1 MKTDRLYQMVLGCLL
16 LTAGCSDNALTPS
29 LPEGTPLTVSAA
41 ICASGEGRES
51 ETRVAVAAD
60 NGYDRST
67 FAVGD
72 KIRIIRSRNGSSSTP
87 VDYTLNSA
95 SSGSSTGEWKPSV
108 TGTGT
113 ELLVE
118 SGATYQASYP
128 IEYSGIRAD
137 QRKAGGED
145 YRLSNLL
152 ETPEKVAIGR
162 DGTLSFT
169 GESAF
174 VHKGVKLTLKF
185 SGKNTLSKDFTS
197 MTVTGKGLY
206 SGGAS
211 KDETVYLYHPGGTDK
226 EQYTWHGI
234 IAPLTSQQSIQVSVT
249 DANGVVYDITLICA
263 RAANSHYTYTLTLKN
278 DVLVPT
284 GQEIKEWQSG
294 DSHTGTLS

>member
-1 MKTDRLYQMVLGCLL
+1 MKTDRLYQTVLGCLL

-29 LPEGTPLTVSAA
+29 LPEGTPLMVSAA

-51 ETRVAVAAD
+51 ETRAAVAAD

-152 ETPEKVAIGR
+152 ETPEKVTIGR

-169 GESAF
+169 GENAF

-185 SGKNTLSKDFTS
+185 SGKHILSKDFTS

>member
-1 MKTDRLYQMVLGCLL
+1 MKAR
-16 LTAGCSDNALTPS
+16 S
-29 LPEGTPLTVSAA
+29 LRPG
-41 ICASGEGRES
+41 GRGS
-51 ETRVAVAAD
+51 RTRAVAAD

-67 FAVGD
+67 FAAGD

-87 VDYTLNSA
+87 VDYILNAA

-108 TGTGT
+108 TGT

-152 ETPEKVAIGR
+152 ETPEKVTIGR

-185 SGKNTLSKDFTS
+185 SGKHTLSKDFTS
-197 MTVTGKGLY
+197 MTVTRKGLY

-211 KDETVYLYHPGGTDK
+211 KDETVYLYHPSGTGDAK
-226 EQYTWHGI
+226 YTWHGI

-249 DANGVVYDITLICA
+249 DANGVVYDVTLTCA

>member
-1 MKTDRLYQMVLGCLL
+1 M
-16 LTAGCSDNALTPS
+16 
-29 LPEGTPLTVSAA
+29 
-41 ICASGEGRES
+41 
-51 ETRVAVAAD
+51 
-60 NGYDRST
+60 
-67 FAVGD
+67 
-72 KIRIIRSRNGSSSTP
+72 
-87 VDYTLNSA
+87 DYTLNAA

-108 TGTGT
+108 TGT

-185 SGKNTLSKDFTS
+185 SGKNILSKDFTS

-211 KDETVYLYHPGGTDK
+211 KDETVYLYHPGGTGDAK
-226 EQYTWHGI
+226 YTWHGI
-234 IAPLTSQQSIQVSVT
+234 IAPLDSQQSIRVSVT
-249 DANGVVYDITLICA
+249 DANGVVYDVTLTCA

-278 DVLVPT
+278 NVLVPT

-294 DSHTGTLS
+294 ESHTETLG

>member
-1 MKTDRLYQMVLGCLL
+1 MKTDRLYQTVLGCLL

-51 ETRVAVAAD
+51 ETRAAVAAGTRAVAAD

-67 FAVGD
+67 FAAGD

-95 SSGSSTGEWKPSV
+95 SSGNSTGEWKPSV

-169 GESAF
+169 G
-174 VHKGVKLTLKF
+174 VKLTLKF
-185 SGKNTLSKDFTS
+185 SGKHTLSKDFTS

>member
-1 MKTDRLYQMVLGCLL
+1 MA
-16 LTAGCSDNALTPS
+16 AG
-29 LPEGTPLTVSAA
+29 
-41 ICASGEGRES
+41 
-51 ETRVAVAAD
+51 TRAVAAD

-67 FAVGD
+67 FAAGD

-108 TGTGT
+108 TGT

>member
-1 MKTDRLYQMVLGCLL
+1 MKTDRLYQTVLGCLL
-16 LTAGCSDNALTPS
+16 LTAGCSDNALIPS

-51 ETRVAVAAD
+51 ETRAVAAD

-67 FAVGD
+67 FAAGD

-95 SSGSSTGEWKPSV
+95 SSGNSTGEWKPSV

-185 SGKNTLSKDFTS
+185 SGKHTLSKDFTS

>member
-1 MKTDRLYQMVLGCLL
+1 MT
-16 LTAGCSDNALTPS
+16 
-29 LPEGTPLTVSAA
+29 
-41 ICASGEGRES
+41 
-51 ETRVAVAAD
+51 
-60 NGYDRST
+60 
-67 FAVGD
+67 
-72 KIRIIRSRNGSSSTP
+72 
-87 VDYTLNSA
+87 
-95 SSGSSTGEWKPSV
+95 
-108 TGTGT
+108 
-113 ELLVE
+113 
-118 SGATYQASYP
+118 
-128 IEYSGIRAD
+128 
-137 QRKAGGED
+137 
-145 YRLSNLL
+145 
-152 ETPEKVAIGR
+152 IGR

-249 DANGVVYDITLICA
+249 DANGVVYDVTLTCA

>member
-1 MKTDRLYQMVLGCLL
+1 M
-16 LTAGCSDNALTPS
+16 
-29 LPEGTPLTVSAA
+29 
-41 ICASGEGRES
+41 
-51 ETRVAVAAD
+51 
-60 NGYDRST
+60 
-67 FAVGD
+67 
-72 KIRIIRSRNGSSSTP
+72 
-87 VDYTLNSA
+87 DYTLNAA

-108 TGTGT
+108 TGT

-169 GESAF
+169 GENAF

-234 IAPLTSQQSIQVSVT
+234 IAPLDSQQSIWVSVT
-249 DANGVVYDITLICA
+249 DANGVVYDVTLTCA

-294 DSHTGTLS
+294 ESHTGTLS